1 MSASTVRRL
10 GRCLVLLA
18 VFSVVVPTPSV
29 QPARIS
35 LTTVETAKSV
45 DFGDGVL
52 WVLVLGSD
60 ARPGLDV
67 DEGLTDAIQLVG
79 INWRTGRAVGIGVPR
94 DAWVDLPDGF
104 ARINTALGTHGP
116 DVAARAVADIVGISP
131 DLVLVT
137 GFDGFLS
144 MTEALGGVDVE
155 SPIAFRTEGL
165 GVVVRRGTNT
175 FAASEA
181 LDFARTRRALTG
193 GDFIR
198 SANHQRLLLGALRQL
213 RAREDEEGFMEKVA
227 LAAIGGLE
235 TDLSPPDLYRFL
247 QAITQVD
254 PARAKTCVIGGT
266 PGIESGASI
275 VYVDEAQ
282 ARALGDDA
290 RDDARLQG
298 GCRDGS

>member
-10 GRCLVLLA
+10 GRCLMLLA
-18 VFSVVVPTPSV
+18 VLSVVVPTPSV

-45 DFGDGVL
+45 DFGDGLL

-104 ARINTALGTHGP
+104 ARINTALGAHGP

-254 PARAKTCVIGGT
+254 PARTKTCVIGGT